1 MFPQKGCHGNLVY
14 FCDLE
19 KHGGAIE
26 GKLPL
31 TQIVFEFEYDFQYI
45 TTTGTR
51 AVFRTDR
58 GAPNYCLLSIDLDS
72 PHYTNWTTLIG
83 EHDRNVLE
91 WAACVSK
98 DRLVTCYMV
107 DVKNA
112 LKVFDLATG
121 LYQFDFPLDIG
132 SVVGFSGEKKHSELF
147 YKFSSMITPGIIY
160 RVDMSKGDPPKAELF
175 LSTEIKGL
183 DPSQYTVEQVFFPSR
198 DKTMVPMFIAS
209 RKDEKRDGSA
219 ACLLYGYG
227 GFNISLTPC
236 FSITQLF
243 FVQHFGYLAIPNIR
257 GGGEYGEKWHK
268 GGCLLNKQVNH
279 RKYPRC
285 QEALDVT
292 SEQHFRFKHCRTI
305 LNFSPQFCRMDSM
318 TSPRPQS
325 TSWPTT
331 TRARGSWRS
340 RAAPTAAFSSAPA
353 STRGR
358 SSSGRASRLLG
369 ELSMSELIKGRGP
382 AKFDPISLHTNPAY
396 IVDIFAGKMICGFW

>member
-1 MFPQKGCHGNLVY
+1 M
-14 FCDLE
+14 
-19 KHGGAIE
+19 
-26 GKLPL
+26 
-31 TQIVFEFEYDFQYI
+31 
-45 TTTGTR
+45 
-51 AVFRTDR
+51 
-58 GAPNYCLLSIDLDS
+58 
-72 PHYTNWTTLIG
+72 
-83 EHDRNVLE
+83 
-91 WAACVSK
+91 
-98 DRLVTCYMV
+98 
-107 DVKNA
+107 
-112 LKVFDLATG
+112 KVFDLATG

-183 DPSQYTVEQVFFPSR
+183 DASQYTVEQVFFPSR

-209 RKDEKRDGSA
+209 RKDEKRDGSS

-268 GGCLLNKQVNH
+268 GGCLLNKQVNIL
-279 RKYPRC
+279 C
-285 QEALDVT
+285 QVSGTFSNISGSYNAGPSLTFFDV
-292 SEQHFRFKHCRTI
+292 SM
-305 LNFSPQFCRMDSM
+305 FSRMASM
-318 TSPRPQS
+318 TSPRPPS
-325 TSWPTT
+325 TSWRTT
-331 TRARGSWRS
+331 TLARGSWPS

-382 AKFDPISLHTNPAY
+382 AKFDPISLVLSLH
-396 IVDIFAGKMICGFW
+396 ILSIFSLGR